1 MHPLERILTENLD
14 KLYRYAYRETGDSW
28 LAEDLTQETVLRAWS
43 TWDSL
48 KDKSAAT
55 AWLWGI
61 LRNLIRQSWR
71 KPRDI
76 PTETEELTR
85 IADGCGVSWETPE
98 TAAVRKWEITR
109 VREAVAYLA
118 AIYRQVCVAY
128 YLEEKDTAT
137 IAKKLGIPLSSVKW
151 RLHRSRIELRKEICE
166 MEFMEKKYRAAVPL
180 LMNMGGTVQHWE
192 QNVGCYDG
200 ADKALE
206 GLLAQNICQAAYEKP
221 VTVTEIA
228 SDLGVA
234 ADYVEEVLAK
244 LVSTQCI
251 RQKANTYQTAFP
263 ILTREQ
269 TDQVFREPYQSAA
282 RRASEL
288 IDLLYSSEPA
298 IRRVG
303 FYGSDQPMDKLMLML
318 IGWLAYNTEGNRF
331 DVDKLP
337 FHGVEKS
344 WYILATTA
352 PAFREK
358 SEDDCVGLNSNGS
371 LFGFVEFY
379 LAQPHF
385 PDNRSSRTE
394 EQRVMEALYLGNKT
408 YVEEHKTEL
417 AHLIESGKAE
427 PCDDGYRLTV
437 PVLSV
442 AKGEWRALREAL
454 APALALTNQ
463 IQGEMNES
471 SAARM
476 QQVIPAHLADQRGF
490 FATYCTH
497 GALLVALYR
506 ALMNRGLTVTREM
519 PTWLSVD
526 GGGQGSY
533 NNRAE

>member
-1 MHPLERILTENLD
+1 MHPLEPILTENLD

-43 TWDSL
+43 TWESL
-48 KDKSAAT
+48 RDKSAT
-55 AWLWGI
+55 TPWLWGI

-76 PTETEELTR
+76 PTEAEELTR
-85 IADGCGVSWETPE
+85 IADGCGVSWESPE
-98 TAAVRKWEITR
+98 TTVLRQMEITR

-118 AIYRQVCVAY
+118 SIYRQVCVAY

-137 IAKKLGIPLSSVKW
+137 IAKELGIPLSSVKW

-180 LMNMGGTVQHWE
+180 LLNMGGTVQHWE
-192 QNVGCYDG
+192 PNMGCYDG
-200 ADKALE
+200 ADRALE

-228 SDLGVA
+228 SSLGVA
-234 ADYVEEVLAK
+234 ADYVEEVLGK

-263 ILTREQ
+263 ILTGAQ
-269 TDQVFREPYQSAA
+269 TALVFRDAYGISAKGA
-282 RRASEL
+282 PALVE
-288 IDLLYSSEPA
+288 LLYNLEPA
-298 IRRVG
+298 IRGVG
-303 FYGSDQPMDKLMLML
+303 FYGSDRPMDKLMLML
-318 IGWLAYNTEGNRF
+318 AGWLAYSTEGNRF

-337 FHGVEKS
+337 FHGVEKA
-344 WYILATTA
+344 WYILATMA

-371 LFGFVEFY
+371 SFGFVEFY
-379 LAQPHF
+379 IAQPHF
-385 PDNRSSRTE
+385 PDNRSSCKE
-394 EQRVMEALYLGNKT
+394 EQRVMEALYLGNTT
-408 YVEEHKTEL
+408 YVEEHKTAL

-427 PCDDGYRLTV
+427 AWEGGYRLTV

-442 AKGEWRALREAL
+442 AKGDWRALREAL
-454 APALALTNQ
+454 TPALTLTNQ
-463 IQGEMNES
+463 IQAEMNAH
-471 SAARM
+471 SAALM
-476 QQVIPAHLADQRGF
+476 QQVIPPHLSDQREF

-506 ALMNRGLTVTREM
+506 ELMNRGLTVTREM
-519 PTWLSVD
+519 PTWLSVE
-526 GGGQGSY
+526 GGNQGEY
-533 NNRAE
+533 TNQK